1 MTFRYTLT
9 AADLDPQGELPLSHL
24 VKMIIE
30 GSTLHANDLGVGY
43 DRLITRGHAW
53 VLRRLS
59 LKITRMPGMGESFT
73 MTTRVE
79 SVGPLSS
86 ERLFELRSDSG
97 EILLLARTSWVV
109 IDVNRRRLVPLGD
122 LTELNSIASEFEP
135 NVAHGPRPKVSKN
148 ATRRFGINVRYSD
161 LDINR
166 HVTTSRY
173 VDYVDD
179 AFTPE
184 WHSVHRIT
192 ALDISFMRE
201 TMPGEPMVAAVTDCD
216 GHAQIDM
223 LCGDTPHVIATVAYS
238 LREHD
243 SGPEM

>member
-59 LKITRMPGMGESFT
+59 LGIARMPGMGDSFS

-97 EILLLARTSWVV
+97 EILVLARTSWVV
-109 IDVNRRRLVPLGD
+109 IDVMKRRLVPLGD
-122 LTELNSIASEFEP
+122 LTELNAIASQFEP
-135 NVAHGPRPKVSKN
+135 NVAHGPRPRVSRTPDRK
-148 ATRRFGINVRYSD
+148 FSINVRYSD

-184 WHSVHRIT
+184 WHSTNRIT

-201 TMPGEPMVAAVTDCD
+201 TMPGEPMEASVTD
-216 GHAQIDM
+216 GNSHSQIDM
-223 LCGDTPHVIATVAYS
+223 LCSETPHVIATVSYVS
-238 LREHD
+238 RY
-243 SGPEM
+243 PCKNQEM